1 MKKEHMYPIV
11 EQWLSCKGDISKVD
25 FCRDHNVSYHS
36 LGYWQGKYS
45 KEGKVV
51 PSNDSIQR
59 SDFLPVKVA
68 SSASEPARTSSP
80 LKAEISFPSGLVL
93 KIY

>member
-11 EQWLSCKGDISKVD
+11 EQWLSSKGDISKVD
-25 FCRDHNVSYHS
+25 FCREHNVSYHS
-36 LGYWQGKYS
+36 LGYWQKKYTQ
-45 KEGKVV
+45 EGKVL
-51 PSNDSIQR
+51 PSKDLTQR

-68 SSASEPARTSSP
+68 SSTTDPASTISP
-80 LKAEISFPSGLVL
+80 VKAEITFPSGLVL